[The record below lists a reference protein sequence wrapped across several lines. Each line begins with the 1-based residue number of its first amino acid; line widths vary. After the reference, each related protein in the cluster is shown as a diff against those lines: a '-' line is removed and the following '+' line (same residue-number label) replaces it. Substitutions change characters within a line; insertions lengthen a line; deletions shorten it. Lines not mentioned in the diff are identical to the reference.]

1 VDLLVEVAA
10 HGEKYGFEVPCLLV
24 AAKDDLEPDPIC
36 HQSSIQVWIALFSV
50 LLCLFSSSLQKGS
63 QSLAILPL
71 AFLLQN
77 L

>member
-1 VDLLVEVAA
+1 VAA

-63 QSLAILPL
+63 QSLAINTALS
-71 AFLLQN
+71 FLLQN

>member
-1 VDLLVEVAA
+1 MAA

-36 HQSSIQVWIALFSV
+36 HQCSIQVWIALFSV

-63 QSLAILPL
+63 QSLAINTALS
-71 AFLLQN
+71 FLLQN

>member
-1 VDLLVEVAA
+1 MEVAA

-36 HQSSIQVWIALFSV
+36 HQSFIQVWIALFSV
-50 LLCLFSSSLQKGS
+50 LLSFQLFIAKRFPVPCNTALS
-63 QSLAILPL
+63 
-71 AFLLQN
+71 FLLQN

>member
-1 VDLLVEVAA
+1 VEVAA

-63 QSLAILPL
+63 QSLAINTALS
-71 AFLLQN
+71 FLLQN